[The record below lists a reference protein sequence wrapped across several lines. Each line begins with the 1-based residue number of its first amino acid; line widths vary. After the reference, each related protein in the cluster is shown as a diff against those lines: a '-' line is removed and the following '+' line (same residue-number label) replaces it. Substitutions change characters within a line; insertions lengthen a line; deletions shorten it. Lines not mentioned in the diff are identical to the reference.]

1 MTSMTTID
9 MTQTT
14 LDRTR
19 LVFLLLLA
27 FAGLTVA
34 GCGRSGPPPASDEHA
49 EEQAGEHADEHADE
63 EGVLELTEAAL
74 AGAGVTVA
82 EVETRDISSGPSS
95 SVTVPAQVAFDPAR
109 VALVSPRTAGRVEEL
124 TAVEGDEVRAGQV
137 LARVLSPAFL
147 TAENDYRHAA
157 ERARLLAGTE
167 DESGARA
174 LADAARRRL
183 RLLGAGESLLDEL
196 ARGGEP
202 LDLIPIPASFA
213 GNVIEAHV
221 LTGAAVEPGSAI
233 FTLADLSVVNVV
245 AEVPERS
252 LSTLRLGQE
261 ARIELSAYP
270 DRPVQGTVER
280 IAEELDP
287 STRTARALV
296 RVANPD
302 RRLRPGMF
310 ATVHLLAPG
319 EGPLVTRLVI
329 PAQAV
334 VVDGA
339 ERWAFVEVGPRT
351 FERRAVEVEALGE
364 DELVVLSGLAPGER
378 LVIQG
383 AFTLKSELAEGEFG
397 GHHH

>member
-1 MTSMTTID
+1 MAD
-9 MTQTT
+9 RLLQGLART
-14 LDRTR
+14 LTDKRW
-19 LVFLLLLA
+19 LVVAILA
-27 FAGLTVA
+27 ALTV
-34 GCGRSGPPPASDEHA
+34 
-49 EEQAGEHADEHADE
+49 
-63 EGVLELTEAAL
+63 
-74 AGAGVTVA
+74 
-82 EVETRDISSGPSS
+82 I
-95 SVTVPAQVAFDPAR
+95 
-109 VALVSPRTAGRVEEL
+109 
-124 TAVEGDEVRAGQV
+124 
-137 LARVLSPAFL
+137 
-147 TAENDYRHAA
+147 
-157 ERARLLAGTE
+157 AGTQIPRI
-167 DESGARA
+167 GA
-174 LADAARRRL
+174 DFTP
-183 RLLGAGESLLDEL
+183 S
-196 ARGGEP
+196 
-202 LDLIPIPASFA
+202 DLFASFA
-213 GNVIEAHV
+213 
-221 LTGAAVEPGSAI
+221 
-233 FTLADLSVVNVV
+233 D
-245 AEVPERS
+245 
-252 LSTLRLGQE
+252 Q
-261 ARIELSAYP
+261 
-270 DRPVQGTVER
+270 ER